1 MPLNQAV
8 LQRPVWKNSS
18 VWIHFLKYK
27 HGRKQKPASRKFLS
41 VCLSLGLAGAR
52 EMGYRSLNSASLQ
65 SHTKI
70 HLSSDTKPQAL
81 LTQSARDQL
90 PQSLARQ
97 VSPFQR
103 PFEPFNYHEHCLY
116 HACLQSSGRFSV
128 LPGRGTET
136 QCEQKGT
143 LLPSSSDL
151 LYSIAL
157 PCFLTLRKLL
167 VFEVSCA
174 PEFFLYFRLLFPNE
188 NNLSSS
194 QPASTVQAPLFFF
207 FLIFIF
213 SVPSHSTDTLYK
225 NTGFVLPA
233 AL

>member
-1 MPLNQAV
+1 
-8 LQRPVWKNSS
+8 
-18 VWIHFLKYK
+18 
-27 HGRKQKPASRKFLS
+27 
-41 VCLSLGLAGAR
+41 
-52 EMGYRSLNSASLQ
+52 MGYRSLNSASLQ

-70 HLSSDTKPQAL
+70 HLSSDTKPQTL

-97 VSPFQR
+97 VSPSQR

-116 HACLQSSGRFSV
+116 HACLQSSVRFSV

-167 VFEVSCA
+167 VFEKCHV
-174 PEFFLYFRLLFPNE
+174 LQ
-188 NNLSSS
+188 SSS
-194 QPASTVQAPLFFF
+194 SISDSSFQMRTIYLLPSQPQLYKLLYFF
-207 FLIFIF
+207 FLFLFFQSLPTLLTLSTRTLGLCFLQLF
-213 SVPSHSTDTLYK
+213 SL
-225 NTGFVLPA
+225 FWAVLH
-233 AL
+233 L